1 MRSFSCWRATRVRAR
16 PLSPLL
22 GAPALYTL
30 ILSAASTWG
39 TPPPPAPSIRSR
51 RARCASAALRLCPL
65 SGELAGGSSPDATL
79 HAPHL
84 GDDSGRGLLWWSPV
98 FR

>member
-39 TPPPPAPSIRSR
+39 TPPSSRAEHRVPPSP
-51 RARCASAALRLCPL
+51 LRFGRTSPL
-65 SGELAGGSSPDATL
+65 PFKWGAGGREQPGCHPSRA
-79 HAPHL
+79 APGRRL
-84 GDDSGRGLLWWSPV
+84 WPWPPLVESGI
-98 FR
+98 

>member
-30 ILSAASTWG
+30 ILSAASIWG
-39 TPPPPAPSIRSR
+39 APLLAPSVGP
-51 RARCASAALRLCPL
+51 AEPGAL
-65 SGELAGGSSPDATL
+65 
-79 HAPHL
+79 
-84 GDDSGRGLLWWSPV
+84 
-98 FR
+98 